1 MQEKERGKETSAHA
15 DDADADSLLDWWSA
29 VEDGDVVDGDT
40 ADDAVDLD
48 DAAAEVLTEARG
60 APATRSTATAKQRR
74 AVADPSSPE
83 QAPKL
88 RKSSVKA
95 SKKSQKLSD
104 KNAGGIDAKVDA
116 KAEVGPRFLLA
127 C

>member
-1 MQEKERGKETSAHA
+1 MQEKERGKETSAQA
-15 DDADADSLLDWWSA
+15 DDADVDSLLDWWSGA
-29 VEDGDVVDGDT
+29 DGDVVDGKT

-48 DAAAEVLTEARG
+48 DAAAEELTEARG

-74 AVADPSSPE
+74 AVADPSGPE

-104 KNAGGIDAKVDA
+104 KNAGEMDAEVDA
-116 KAEVGPRFLLA
+116 KAEVGPKISVA